1 MLLFIKH
8 IIDHKELVVSIPKL
22 EKSDKKLT
30 VRQGQFLAFIFY
42 YTKVNKQ
49 PPAEADIQA
58 YFNISSASTHQM
70 IKTLVQKNLL
80 HKTPRQSR
88 SMKVLVSEE
97 QLPKD
102 W

>member
-1 MLLFIKH
+1 M
-8 IIDHKELVVSIPKL
+8 SIPKRENV
-22 EKSDKKLT
+22 EKKFT

-49 PPAEADIQA
+49 PPAEADIQE
-58 YFNISSASTHQM
+58 YFGISSASTHQM

-80 HKTPRQSR
+80 EKLPRQSR
-88 SMKVLVSEE
+88 SMKVLIEAD
-97 QLPKD
+97 QLPRD